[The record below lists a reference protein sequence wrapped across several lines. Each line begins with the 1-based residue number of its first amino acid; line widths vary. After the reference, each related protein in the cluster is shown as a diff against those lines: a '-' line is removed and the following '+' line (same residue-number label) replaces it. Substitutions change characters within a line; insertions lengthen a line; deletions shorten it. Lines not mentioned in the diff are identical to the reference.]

1 MATTNTPSTI
11 EDNLRDASTGYDYI
25 FGDDIENARKILGAR
40 DSPFHQMG
48 LGTVIF
54 LQAAL
59 GMEEGFMAE
68 ATKLLTLADTSVKG
82 ALKTQGKKSNTR
94 FPAGTEFE
102 ILQAD
107 LVLLLGLTQALS
119 ESYMGYVK
127 CLYSLN
133 SAHGS
138 FSKIFKRV
146 FPHGLDGYSHMTGSP
161 SASRKPSTASL
172 RAQFTSASSLPRPSS
187 LVVPAAAA
195 APVQRPGFLSR
206 FALSTPTSPAA
217 SGTTTP
223 THIEPEGHL
232 EEMIFYGA
240 AFGFGMFNLV
250 FSLLPTKIRRVVG
263 FFGYQSDRKLA
274 IQALNVATAG
284 KGSYFLTFIQNLL
297 REFLMSMKSLT
308 VRSSDET
315 FHITLLTYQG
325 VKLLTSGYQANED
338 ELIDQLD
345 AIVKDLEAE
354 YPHGSLWLLNRAKIQ
369 RYQNNP
375 PAAIATLQGGLGPS
389 RPVKFVQ
396 ADALLVFELAWVLIA
411 ERRYTE
417 SAEMW
422 LKMKTLNGW
431 SHATYTFMAAGCFLD
446 LQTPEA
452 DQKAK
457 ELLDSIPGLKKDM
470 GGRELPT
477 EVYITRKLGFWK
489 RKQARWQASG
499 RVVEHY
505 ADCIRI
511 NPAEEFAL
519 FWNTHGRIPK
529 ITAEA
534 HIEHFLSLTPLVQI
548 STPYSL
554 EAGPLSPGGLP
565 DLDTPDE
572 LACRDLILGITHRS
586 AGEFVVSRRFL
597 EAASS
602 TKFLCDD
609 KWITAMAHF
618 ELAVLDMRE
627 VQALA
632 RRQSIPPPPGGG
644 LKTKWEAAIAAA
656 SGSLD
661 QATAT
666 LGDTDMS
673 SRLESRIAMF
683 GNPATAHVLRFVS
696 GTLCT
701 HASTLV
707 EEASRFMQPLISHD
721 ILAAPSRLSRPLPT
735 SALTH
740 PPPPSHRPPSYP
752 TAMTRNLTQ
761 LNANEQI
768 ILAAQSKT
776 EANGGAVE
784 LRRRLIGTKKNIEDA
799 EPGCSAFRVTRYDK
813 LCVIFEE
820 YEDTSAIHYHFESMA
835 FRTFM
840 DAGKGILAKR
850 HSRLYGGIFPL
861 VMLELIMS

>member
-315 FHITLLTYQG
+315 FHVCITLLTYQG

-673 SRLESRIAMF
+673 SRLESRIAM
-683 GNPATAHVLRFVS
+683 LRDE
-696 GTLCT
+696 L
-701 HASTLV
+701 
-707 EEASRFMQPLISHD
+707 E
-721 ILAAPSRLSRPLPT
+721 
-735 SALTH
+735 
-740 PPPPSHRPPSYP
+740 
-752 TAMTRNLTQ
+752 

>member
-240 AFGFGMFNLV
+240 AFGFGMFNL
-250 FSLLPTKIRRVVG
+250 
-263 FFGYQSDRKLA
+263 
-274 IQALNVATAG
+274 
-284 KGSYFLTFIQNLL
+284 
-297 REFLMSMKSLT
+297 
-308 VRSSDET
+308 
-315 FHITLLTYQG
+315 ITLLTYQG

-673 SRLESRIAMF
+673 SRLESRIAM
-683 GNPATAHVLRFVS
+683 LRDE
-696 GTLCT
+696 L
-701 HASTLV
+701 
-707 EEASRFMQPLISHD
+707 E
-721 ILAAPSRLSRPLPT
+721 
-735 SALTH
+735 
-740 PPPPSHRPPSYP
+740 
-752 TAMTRNLTQ
+752 

-840 DAGKGILAKR
+840 DAGKGILAK
-850 HSRLYGGIFPL
+850 
-861 VMLELIMS
+861 